1 MYLRCSLIYEIDA
14 KFNTCGKGCTVC
26 RANPG
31 DYCLMNCKTKKEKQ
45 LDLFEWVGMKE
56 LIIKAL
62 TIDAVCIHIKE
73 MHNQKVFC

>member
-1 MYLRCSLIYEIDA
+1 MRKRVYRLY
-14 KFNTCGKGCTVC
+14 GKPW
-26 RANPG
+26 RLLFDELQN
-31 DYCLMNCKTKKEKQ
+31 KKEKQ
-45 LDLFEWVGMKE
+45 LDLLEWVGMKE